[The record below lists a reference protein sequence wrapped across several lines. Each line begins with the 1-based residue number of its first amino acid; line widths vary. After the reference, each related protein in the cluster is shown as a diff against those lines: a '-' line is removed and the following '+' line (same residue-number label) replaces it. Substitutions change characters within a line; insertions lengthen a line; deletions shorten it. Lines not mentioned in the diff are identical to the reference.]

1 MKKQG
6 LTRQAALIGSNWNN
20 GLNAGTFNWN
30 LNNAASNVNLNNT
43 ASNVNRNIG
52 TRTIFVRFWGL
63 VEPCLL
69 AKHRNIKTC
78 AGRGLLAFER
88 SVIPQRPMGALP

>member
-30 LNNAASNVNLNNT
+30 LNNAASNVN
-43 ASNVNRNIG
+43 RNIG
-52 TRTIFVRFWGL
+52 TQMFFVKNRCPIK
-63 VEPCLL
+63 PCLL

-88 SVIPQRPMGALP
+88 SVTPQRPVGALP